1 MGKFPVLK
9 EIDLWL
15 WMEVLMHRAIREK
28 RKGLSQVEVYIAIK
42 IGNCKRV
49 RGKRIRGKRVRGK
62 RKRGKRKREF
72 SFLRLCVSARKIT
85 LFCFRRFASA
95 SEGGVRERS
104 SIFKRKYIFQLE
116 LKFVYLS
123 C

>member
-1 MGKFPVLK
+1 
-9 EIDLWL
+9 
-15 WMEVLMHRAIREK
+15 MHRAIRE
-28 RKGLSQVEVYIAIK
+28 RRMGLSQVEVYIAIK

-49 RGKRIRGKRVRGK
+49 RGKRVRGKRVRGK
-62 RKRGKRKREF
+62 RKREL

-116 LKFVYLS
+116 LKIVYLS